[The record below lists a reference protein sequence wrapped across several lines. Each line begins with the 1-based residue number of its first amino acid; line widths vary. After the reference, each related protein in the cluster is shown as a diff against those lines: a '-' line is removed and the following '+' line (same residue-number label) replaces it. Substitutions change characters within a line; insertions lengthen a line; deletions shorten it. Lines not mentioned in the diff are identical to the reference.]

1 MARST
6 LGTLCDSW
14 EYDNRFIL
22 FGGDPSE
29 SFFTPVVTAVTD
41 NPSTPGEWMWY
52 FTGGLSTQDPSAGVR
67 KALPAAEEGPSSRP
81 PMMSFASAVVTE
93 VGEMDD
99 QQQQQG
105 LYLIVFGGV
114 GRDRVSV
121 GGHHPRSFRSAVAR
135 TQSSETYA
143 FDLNQ
148 RRWRRFFFPHGGP
161 PPRHNSG
168 LCISPLNDS
177 EVLLFGGISDPERL
191 RRSDLWSLDLSKV
204 DWSYH
209 SIPSQC
215 DSIGGAVWRKVKVG
229 SCSTALRPSPRDKF
243 ALTASPG
250 SIYLFGVEW
259 DRSLSDELW
268 RLDCSTYE
276 WELLET
282 KGSPPPPCQGAD
294 GSSWLWSIG
303 DSELLLLP
311 NDAASLYALDL
322 NNHYWSDHCHGLPD
336 DSIAFQVSGLDVERA
351 KRQGLILFDNSVASI
366 SIEDDEGPVKV
377 APSRERRQPMVVQ
390 DDAMIRDAEEQVMKS
405 KKEVLALAE
414 DMAALGTDRG
424 RLIAELENMRQ
435 QAELD
440 RRSIREAKSR
450 IQTLEED
457 VRNAENLLKDS
468 EGREAELRGRVARR
482 GKLDDSLRRLCGMI
496 ADKRWNEA
504 KIVATE
510 AQELLKPS
518 YGTNVPMGTRAPATT
533 GGRKAGSRDSTTR

>member
-1 MARST
+1 MASCVRAELLTAGSHSPT
-6 LGTLCDSW
+6 IRDGGSLAVTPDG
-14 EYDNRFIL
+14 EKFIL

-29 SFFTPVVTAVTD
+29 SSFTPVVTAVTE
-41 NPSTPGEWMWY
+41 NPSTPGEWMW
-52 FTGGLSTQDPSAGVR
+52 

-93 VGEMDD
+93 VGEIDD
-99 QQQQQG
+99 QQQQG

-114 GRDRVSV
+114 GRVSM
-121 GGHHPRSFRSAVAR
+121 GGRRSYRAL
-135 TQSSETYA
+135 A

-148 RRWRRFFFPHGGP
+148 RHWRRFFFPHGGP

-177 EVLLFGGISDPERL
+177 EVLLFGGISDPEKL
-191 RRSDLWSLDLSKV
+191 RRSDLWSLDLSKA
-204 DWSYH
+204 DWLYH

-243 ALTASPG
+243 AMTASPG

-259 DRSLSDELW
+259 DTRLSDELW

-276 WELLET
+276 WEHLDT
-282 KGSPPPPCQGAD
+282 KGSPPPPCRGAD

-303 DSELLLLP
+303 GSQLLLLP
-311 NDAASLYALDL
+311 EDAASLYILDL
-322 NNHYWSDHCHGLPD
+322 NNHYWCRVLMSGEVCRTPSQLEGLWAISPY
-336 DSIAFQVSGLDVERA
+336 STA

-366 SIEDDEGPVKV
+366 SIEDDDGPVKEG
-377 APSRERRQPMVVQ
+377 PSREKRQAMVVK
-390 DDAMIRDAEEQVMKS
+390 DDVMIRDAEEHVMKS
-405 KKEVLALAE
+405 KKEVLVLAE
-414 DMAALGTDRG
+414 DMAALGADRG
-424 RLIAELENMRQ
+424 RLIAELESMRQ

-440 RRSIREAKSR
+440 RRSIREARSR

-457 VRNAENLLKDS
+457 VRNAKNLLKDS
-468 EGREAELRGRVARR
+468 EGREADLRARVARR
-482 GKLDDSLRRLCGMI
+482 GKLDDSLRNLCGMI
-496 ADKRWNEA
+496 ADERWNEA

-510 AQELLKPS
+510 AQKLLKLS
-518 YGTNVPMGTRAPATT
+518 CGANVPMGTR
-533 GGRKAGSRDSTTR
+533 